1 MKRPAIISACCL
13 LLAVAC
19 AESVE
24 VGTLKP
30 QESSRNVRITVLLKG
45 KALKLARVSF
55 CTVTGAIACFSA
67 YTGNDSRSCTLRGWS
82 ELGFV
87 FTYLPSGQSNSV
99 HNGLDPIF

>member
-1 MKRPAIISACCL
+1 MKRPAVIFACCL
-13 LLAVAC
+13 LLAVVAC

-45 KALKLARVSF
+45 KALNLARVSF

-67 YTGNDSRSCTLRGWS
+67 YTGNDLHSFL
-82 ELGFV
+82 FV
-87 FTYLPSGQSNSV
+87 PGVS
-99 HNGLDPIF
+99 H